1 VVEVAW
7 NEDTEGVITS
17 LCCRGHAD
25 FEGDVDVVCA
35 AVSALTGS
43 LGLGFSQV
51 LTLPHQITVEDGTFE
66 LRLEQGTEV
75 HPDFRAAQVLLKTT
89 VLALG
94 EMIQYYPGF
103 IRRSS
108 GEGPRACELGR

>member
-1 VVEVAW
+1 MVEVAW
-7 NEDTEGVITS
+7 NEDDDGSITWLS
-17 LCCRGHAD
+17 CRGHAD
-25 FEGDVDVVCA
+25 FEGGVDVVCA

-51 LTLPHQITVEDGTFE
+51 LTLPYQIAVQDGIFE
-66 LRLEQGTEV
+66 LRVDQGLQA

-89 VLALG
+89 VLALA

-103 IRRSS
+103 ICRSS
-108 GEGPRACELGR
+108 GTGSQACSSEP